1 LQMPGSD
8 GFVFLDRLQQ
18 YEQPP
23 AVVVSSGLATVEN
36 AVKAV
41 RLGAKDFIVKPFK
54 VEQLLQT
61 IERTLTIE
69 ALTAELSDLQMVRSV
84 LELSTAVLSVTEV
97 EPLLE
102 RLADLLWNL
111 FKPEAIFFFIRSSE
125 TANFILRKY
134 RPQPQPERIS
144 LFLSEEEVKKELGG
158 ERVGMKELSGKR
170 QLLALLQGQGRELGV
185 VRFDF
190 PAERPGLTEKE
201 QSFLSGL
208 LVQSGIALEN
218 AMLFQ
223 ALNEAYLKT
232 IRSLV
237 NSLEARDAYTRG
249 HSEQVAY
256 YAVLIGRQMKL
267 SERQLEILRNIGYLH
282 DLGKLGIKDAILL
295 KEGKLTPEEYQI
307 IREHPRLTA
316 RILEPLTLEEG
327 ELEACLYHHEWFNGR
342 GYPAGLKEDQI
353 PLMARII
360 AVADA
365 YSAMTSNRPYSRVR
379 TREEALAEL
388 KRCRGSQFDA
398 SVVDAFVS
406 LMEGNEPPPTKF
418 APKEISG
425 L

>member
-1 LQMPGSD
+1 MRKQPRILVIDDDEGIRRLYQAVLGRKNYRVTLASSTEEALAVLSREKFDLVLLDLQMPGSD

-190 PAERPGLTEKE
+190 P
-201 QSFLSGL
+201 
-208 LVQSGIALEN
+208 
-218 AMLFQ
+218 
-223 ALNEAYLKT
+223 
-232 IRSLV
+232 
-237 NSLEARDAYTRG
+237 
-249 HSEQVAY
+249 
-256 YAVLIGRQMKL
+256 
-267 SERQLEILRNIGYLH
+267 
-282 DLGKLGIKDAILL
+282 
-295 KEGKLTPEEYQI
+295 
-307 IREHPRLTA
+307 
-316 RILEPLTLEEG
+316 
-327 ELEACLYHHEWFNGR
+327 
-342 GYPAGLKEDQI
+342 
-353 PLMARII
+353 
-360 AVADA
+360 
-365 YSAMTSNRPYSRVR
+365 
-379 TREEALAEL
+379 
-388 KRCRGSQFDA
+388 
-398 SVVDAFVS
+398 
-406 LMEGNEPPPTKF
+406 
-418 APKEISG
+418 
-425 L
+425 